1 VALAR
6 RFLVAGQV
14 QGVGFRY
21 FAETTAIGLGLRG
34 FVRNLRDGR
43 VEAVAE
49 GAPDAV
55 AAFEQALR
63 QGPAHA
69 RVDRLEV
76 DVIELTG
83 YSAFAVERTR

>member
-1 VALAR
+1 MT
-6 RFLVAGQV
+6 GQV

-21 FAETTAIGLGLRG
+21 FAETTAIALGLRG

-49 GAPDAV
+49 GAPEAV

-63 QGPAHA
+63 QGPAHG
-69 RVDRLEV
+69 RVDRVEV
-76 DVIELTG
+76 DAVELTG